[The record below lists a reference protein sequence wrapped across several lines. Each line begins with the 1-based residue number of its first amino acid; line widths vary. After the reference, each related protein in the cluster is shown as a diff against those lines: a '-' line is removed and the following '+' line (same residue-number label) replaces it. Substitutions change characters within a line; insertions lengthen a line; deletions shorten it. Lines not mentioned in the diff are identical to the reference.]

1 MSQGFP
7 KQARLLN
14 GTEYTQVLRRAEK
27 KVVDGPVQVKARK
40 NSLDRARLGLV
51 VPKRGT
57 AKAHDRNQVK
67 RIIREQF
74 RRSRRQLPSLDIVVQ
89 VFGEISKQ
97 QLAQALRRQFGKLSG
112 LSDSGP
118 NNWICS
124 KLQQRGWSLA

>member
-14 GTEYTQVLRRAEK
+14 GNEYTQVLRRAEK

-74 RRSRRQLPSLDIVVQ
+74 RLSRRQLPSLDIVVQ

-112 LSDSGP
+112 LSDGGP
-118 NNWICS
+118 NN
-124 KLQQRGWSLA
+124 